1 MAPWTFRKMVFRRVL
16 RPRYRH
22 LEQLSYASD
31 SKNSSSAT
39 TGITNVET
47 TDSQSTKKRVWW
59 KTGGGINRS
68 KPNAPCAGGA
78 VGTIPGPHAFGAE
91 ERGPYV

>member
-22 LEQLSYASD
+22 LEQIDCLFASV

-59 KTGGGINRS
+59 KTGAGINRS
-68 KPNAPCAGGA
+68 KPNAPRAGGRSWNHSGVA
-78 VGTIPGPHAFGAE
+78 RIW
-91 ERGPYV
+91 R